1 MERITRFRASILLLI
16 FCLIIGIFAFKLYDL
31 QIIQTEGKTDN
42 TTTYTTYTRVK
53 AARGDILDRN
63 GNALVSNRA
72 SYDLVFNYYIITGSE
87 NTNESLLQLVKLCQE
102 LEIEY
107 IETFPITKSRP
118 FEYTLEEYST
128 TQQNYFQAYLAN
140 RDWDSDITAPL
151 LMKRLRDAYHIPEEW
166 SDEDARSVIGLRY
179 ELALRAGITNLP
191 NYIFIEDAADADLS
205 AIRELNIPGLMV
217 EPSTVREYN
226 TEYAAHILGYVGD
239 MSPEQWEYYKNIE
252 GYEMD
257 SQVGQDGLEQAFE
270 EELHGVDGLR
280 KDVHTADGTLVSS
293 TYEVMPQA
301 GNNVE
306 VSIDLNLQRV
316 AEDELAA
323 KLEGLRA
330 SENKDADGA
339 DAEGGA
345 VVAMEVKTGEILIS
359 ASYPTYDLSTFFED
373 YEEILEQDYNP
384 LYNRALLGLYPP
396 GSTYKMSMVTAA
408 INAGVI
414 NSQWTC
420 YDAGIF
426 DKYADSSNGWA
437 PTCMAYSTNG
447 GSHGTINAAHAL
459 EKSCNYFFYVLGDM
473 MGISTIDETAKG
485 FGLGESTGVELF
497 EYTGYRA
504 NTETKEALYSGSD
517 AIWYKGDQIL
527 AAIGQSDNRFTPLQ
541 LCVYASTLANQGK
554 RYSATFLNRVVSSDY
569 KELVKENEP
578 ELLSTME
585 IKDEAYQTYLEG
597 MKLVCK
603 SGTAA
608 SAFSNYPI
616 AVAAKT
622 GTAETDKVG
631 ASDNAAFIC
640 FAPADDPQI
649 AIAIYGEQAGH
660 GTAMAS
666 IAKAILDKYFDVDEI
681 GDVVVYENQIG

>member
-1 MERITRFRASILLLI
+1 
-16 FCLIIGIFAFKLYDL
+16 
-31 QIIQTEGKTDN
+31 
-42 TTTYTTYTRVK
+42 
-53 AARGDILDRN
+53 
-63 GNALVSNRA
+63 
-72 SYDLVFNYYIITGSE
+72 
-87 NTNESLLQLVKLCQE
+87 
-102 LEIEY
+102 
-107 IETFPITKSRP
+107 
-118 FEYTLEEYST
+118 
-128 TQQNYFQAYLAN
+128 
-140 RDWDSDITAPL
+140 
-151 LMKRLRDAYHIPEEW
+151 
-166 SDEDARSVIGLRY
+166 
-179 ELALRAGITNLP
+179 
-191 NYIFIEDAADADLS
+191 
-205 AIRELNIPGLMV
+205 
-217 EPSTVREYN
+217 
-226 TEYAAHILGYVGD
+226 
-239 MSPEQWEYYKNIE
+239 
-252 GYEMD
+252 
-257 SQVGQDGLEQAFE
+257 
-270 EELHGVDGLR
+270 
-280 KDVHTADGTLVSS
+280 
-293 TYEVMPQA
+293 
-301 GNNVE
+301 
-306 VSIDLNLQRV
+306 
-316 AEDELAA
+316 
-323 KLEGLRA
+323 
-330 SENKDADGA
+330 
-339 DAEGGA
+339 
-345 VVAMEVKTGEILIS
+345 
-359 ASYPTYDLSTFFED
+359 
-373 YEEILEQDYNP
+373 
-384 LYNRALLGLYPP
+384 
-396 GSTYKMSMVTAA
+396 
-408 INAGVI
+408 
-414 NSQWTC
+414 
-420 YDAGIF
+420 
-426 DKYADSSNGWA
+426 
-437 PTCMAYSTNG
+437 
-447 GSHGTINAAHAL
+447 
-459 EKSCNYFFYVLGDM
+459 M